1 MPSNLIYLH
10 FCYLLQSTVE
20 SKCSSPQKR
29 KLNTNFSQIII
40 NTTYLLTTI
49 TISWDLK
56 NRLWLFN
63 NIFSF
68 FLFLCTSWQNTSNFH
83 TFPNHTFPPHYFSTK
98 RNPPLKASRTA
109 PNSKIQKDAARLTK
123 GGLTALRAVF
133 ELSWVHSKQSV
144 CEARPLVVCESRVQ
158 WTESNGKFVS
168 VTLVVKLSTELDA
181 HTTCVWLRDRLEII
195 KASFYRTIILNDN
208 VPLFLVRL
216 NKDNSL

>member
-1 MPSNLIYLH
+1 
-10 FCYLLQSTVE
+10 
-20 SKCSSPQKR
+20 
-29 KLNTNFSQIII
+29 
-40 NTTYLLTTI
+40 
-49 TISWDLK
+49 
-56 NRLWLFN
+56 
-63 NIFSF
+63 
-68 FLFLCTSWQNTSNFH
+68 
-83 TFPNHTFPPHYFSTK
+83 
-98 RNPPLKASRTA
+98 
-109 PNSKIQKDAARLTK
+109 
-123 GGLTALRAVF
+123 
-133 ELSWVHSKQSV
+133 VHSKQSV